1 MVAGASPRLRLPA
14 MADPKNGSFRVCL
27 GFADGG
33 ASGCG
38 CDACMRV
45 DREEEVSCRCGVGV
59 VDGEGAASARE
70 RRSRRRRGSA
80 EAGGGTRGIWSRWMF
95 WNEED
100 RDIGGCREKNG
111 ELFAR

>member
-1 MVAGASPRLRLPA
+1 

-38 CDACMRV
+38 CDACVRV
-45 DREEEVSCRCGVGV
+45 DREEEVSCGCSVGV

-70 RRSRRRRGSA
+70 RRSRRRRA
-80 EAGGGTRGIWSRWMF
+80 
-95 WNEED
+95 
-100 RDIGGCREKNG
+100 RD
-111 ELFAR
+111 LFAVDVLERGRRGLRGLSEKERGAFCKMTAASLKSGRREYKV